1 MRRFLVVAN
10 QTLGGDALLRRV
22 REAVSW
28 GPSSFH
34 LLVPATHVRHQL
46 TWTEGEAQAVAR
58 HRLEEGIARFEAE
71 GFNVSGEVGDANPML
86 AIADALRAGEF
97 DEVILSTLP
106 VGVSRWVRMDLPT
119 RVHRRFGLPVTHVIA
134 DAELQTS

>member
-34 LLVPATHVRHQL
+34 LLVPATPVRHQL

-58 HRLEEGIARFEAE
+58 QRLDEGLARFETE

-86 AIADALRAGEF
+86 AIADALRDGNF

-106 VGVSRWVRMDLPT
+106 VGVSRWVRMDLPS

-134 DAELQTS
+134 DTELQTS